1 MIASHHLAIGGGFA
15 APSSQAMSYMQNCY
29 QQVAQMPLML
39 PQLQQFVEQSKARFI
54 EFTEGA
60 TSKILDSINNKVDM
74 LFNQNRF
81 KIITDVSE
89 MQMAPDVMVKYIMST
104 PMLRQLYLDG
114 SVVGYG
120 DRYISTSDG
129 IAETHIDYRHC
140 MNGMAQNNVEEGTW
154 EVTNWYEPIAP
165 VHNFSFMDR
174 SALYLTMRS
183 VEAMLTEGEEDPTSE
198 WGENL

>member
-1 MIASHHLAIGGGFA
+1 
-15 APSSQAMSYMQNCY
+15 MQ
-29 QQVAQMPLML
+29 
-39 PQLQQFVEQSKARFI
+39 I
-54 EFTEGA
+54 
-60 TSKILDSINNKVDM
+60 
-74 LFNQNRF
+74 
-81 KIITDVSE
+81 
-89 MQMAPDVMVKYIMST
+89 APDVMVKYIMST

-114 SVVGYG
+114 EVVGYG

-140 MNGMAQNNVEEGTW
+140 MTGMAHTNKEENTW
-154 EVTNWYEPIAP
+154 EVTNWYEPIQP
-165 VHNFSFMDR
+165 THNFTFMDQ